1 MKALLILSLL
11 LLSTTASAYC
21 VHYDNYGRCDQQDQ
35 YSIERDN
42 RIKNN
47 TYIKPLPVIPPLG
60 TSNCQWILI
69 NNQWQSVC
77 R

>member
-11 LLSTTASAYC
+11 LLSTSASAYC
-21 VHYDNYGRCDQQDQ
+21 IKYNSYGTCVQDNGAYKPNNDYQR
-35 YSIERDN
+35 
-42 RIKNN
+42 NN
-47 TYIKPLPVIPPLG
+47 TVIKPLPVIPPLG
-60 TSNCQWILI
+60 TRSCDWVII